1 MTYRKLIV
9 AVDNDS
15 SNDQVCDRAVEI
27 AESCDPQLL
36 LIHVVDPPTA
46 PVVPGIAGA
55 ISVSSLPPDE
65 EAQAKLL
72 DENRTQLEALAAK
85 IGDRV
90 VAQRVVESAMIRE
103 SVHQAAIDFG
113 ADLIVAGSHGR
124 HGLSLFFTGSTT
136 SDLLKNAPCDI
147 LAVRIAED

>member
-1 MTYRKLIV
+1 MTYQKLIV
-9 AVDNDS
+9 AVDNDH
-15 SNDQVCDRAVEI
+15 SNDQVCDRALAI
-27 AESCDPQLL
+27 AESCDAQLL
-36 LIHVVDPPTA
+36 LMHVVEPPTA
-46 PVVPGIAGA
+46 PVVPGIAGG
-55 ISVSSLPPDE
+55 ISVSSLPLDE
-65 EAQAKLL
+65 DAHAKLIA
-72 DENRTQLEALAAK
+72 DNRTQLEAIAAK
-85 IGDRV
+85 LGDRV
-90 VAQRVVESAMIRE
+90 VAQRVVESAIIRE